1 MLAVMAERMFADR
14 AQAGH
19 VLGAHLAG
27 LALADPV
34 VLGLPRGGVVVAAH
48 AAAELDRAA
57 EVFVA
62 RKIGH
67 PRQPE
72 YGLGALAEGG
82 EPVYDRAAMSRLGLQ
97 PGDLTTVVEAER
109 AELARRVQLYR
120 GSRPFPALAGRT
132 VVLVDDGIA
141 TGVTAR
147 AALHALR
154 GHGPERLLLAAPVGA
169 EASLRDLV
177 GDADEFVVLER
188 PARFGAVGRWYAE
201 FGQVSDDTVLRLL
214 ATPPGRRSR

>member
-1 MLAVMAERMFADR
+1 M
-14 AQAGH
+14 
-19 VLGAHLAG
+19 
-27 LALADPV
+27 
-34 VLGLPRGGVVVAAH
+34 VAAH
-48 AAAELDRAA
+48 AAAVLDRAA

-67 PRQPE
+67 PHQPE
-72 YGLGALAEGG
+72 DGLGALAEGG

-97 PGDLTTVVEAER
+97 PADLTAVVEAER
-109 AELARRVQLYR
+109 AELARRVRLYR
-120 GSRPFPALAGRT
+120 GGRPFPALAGRT

-154 GHGPERLLLAAPVGA
+154 GHRPERLLLAAPVGA
-169 EASLRDLV
+169 AASLRDLA

-188 PARFGAVGRWYAE
+188 PARFGAVGRWYAV
-201 FGQVSDDTVLRLL
+201 FGQVGDDEVLALL
-214 ATPPGRRSR
+214 AEQRVLPTRPDPRSR